1 MSRRKRRKMHPNG
14 IHAAWWNLGDGP
26 WAPKGAFLTKVVRLF
41 RFQVIFLSEAGDR
54 LKDLSLWAQ
63 ANGFILVTGDGPG
76 GDSTPALVLDD
87 PAFLG
92 WSWRTI
98 TDRQPIGD
106 AGAGPATAK
115 AKGILRI
122 RFGWLRLFG
131 IHTLPSVEQ
140 DHLPNTP
147 KRRRLWRA
155 LTKALADVVTR
166 TVRPGAA
173 GGDMNL
179 TYPNPMFRVFRGMV
193 QWVRGGTH
201 GNRLI
206 DLIWTWYCKAV
217 DVVNLEAPSDHNL
230 VGATIVRRRLWRR
243 R

>member
-1 MSRRKRRKMHPNG
+1 MSRRKRRHLYPNG

-26 WAPKGAFLTKVVRLF
+26 WEPKAGFLTKVARLYG
-41 RFQVIFLSEAGDR
+41 FQVIFLSEAGDR
-54 LKDLSLWAQ
+54 LKDLAPWAQ
-63 ANGFILVTGDGPG
+63 ANGFILVKGDGPG

-98 TDRQPIGD
+98 TDRQRIGD

-131 IHTLPSVEQ
+131 IHALPSVQ
-140 DHLPNTP
+140 QSNLPNTP
-147 KRRRLWRA
+147 IRRTLWRRLTTA
-155 LTKALADVVTR
+155 LTDWVTR
-166 TVRPGAA
+166 TLRPGAA

-179 TYPNPMFRVFRGMV
+179 DYPNPLFKAFRRMV
-193 QWVRGGTH
+193 QWVKGDTH
-201 GNRLI
+201 GARRI
-206 DLIWTWYCKAV
+206 DLIFTWYCKAV
-217 DVVNLEAPSDHNL
+217 DVVNIDGPSDHNL
-230 VGATIVRRRLWRR
+230 VGATIVRRRHWRR
-243 R
+243 K